1 MQEPT
6 PLDPP
11 EQELEEALASLA
23 LSPTGIPAES
33 LWYRAAL
40 ARERRRANRWRAA
53 AAIAIAGA
61 AAVLLWRPK
70 PTTVTVDHVV
80 VVREQT
86 TPPRAPMA
94 PAAPAPPAES
104 GLARNTE
111 SAGDEVASAGYLR
124 LRDRVLR
131 DGLGDLPPSAG
142 GGVPAD
148 AALRAWP
155 VPDETPG
162 THAWPKSAAF
172 NLRGG

>member
-23 LSPTGIPAES
+23 LSPTGIPADA
-33 LWYRAAL
+33 LWYRAGL

-61 AAVLLWRPK
+61 GAALFWRPK
-70 PTTVTVDHVV
+70 PAIVTVDHVV
-80 VVREQT
+80 IVREQMM
-86 TPPRAPMA
+86 PPRAPVA
-94 PAAPAPPAES
+94 PAAPARPAES
-104 GLARNTE
+104 GLASNTE
-111 SAGDEVASAGYLR
+111 PAGDEVASAGYLR
-124 LRDRVLR
+124 LRDKVLR
-131 DGLGDLPPSAG
+131 DGLGDLPRSAG
-142 GGVPAD
+142 GGVPAA

-162 THAWPKSAAF
+162 TLGWAKSAASNF
-172 NLRGG
+172 RGG